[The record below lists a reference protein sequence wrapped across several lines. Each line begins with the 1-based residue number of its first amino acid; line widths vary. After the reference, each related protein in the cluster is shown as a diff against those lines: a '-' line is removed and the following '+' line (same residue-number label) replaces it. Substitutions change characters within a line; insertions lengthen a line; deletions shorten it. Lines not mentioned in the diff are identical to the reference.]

1 MRAGRLRRRVTIQV
15 NDTTQ
20 DEYGETV
27 QGWRELATRW
37 AGVEPLS
44 GREFLAASGPR
55 AELTTRIVLR
65 WEPALAGLTS
75 QDHRVIYQGRVY
87 DIHSAINTREENK
100 EWVLMCADTGAA
112 V

>member
-1 MRAGRLRRRVTIQV
+1 MRAGRLRRRVTIQANV
-15 NDTTQ
+15 STQ

-27 QGWRELATRW
+27 QGWRELVTRW

-75 QDHRVIYQGRVY
+75 QDHRAIYQGRVY